1 MPQTANQRPEEN
13 GAIGA
18 RLRALRQTTG
28 LSQAEFAEKLGLT
41 ESQWGNF
48 ETGHTRIGL
57 DPALA
62 LVREMRVPLDW
73 IYLGEVAWL
82 PSDLRAKIEY
92 AMENPR
98 QRRPR
103 KAGAGGRAA

>member
-1 MPQTANQRPEEN
+1 MPQSPNQRPEEN

-28 LSQAEFAEKLGLT
+28 MSQAEFAEKLGLT

-62 LVREMRVPLDW
+62 LVREFRVPLDW

-82 PSDLRAKIEY
+82 PADLRPKIEH
-92 AMENPR
+92 ALQNPMPK
-98 QRRPR
+98 RRR
-103 KAGAGGRAA
+103 KSTSGGRAA